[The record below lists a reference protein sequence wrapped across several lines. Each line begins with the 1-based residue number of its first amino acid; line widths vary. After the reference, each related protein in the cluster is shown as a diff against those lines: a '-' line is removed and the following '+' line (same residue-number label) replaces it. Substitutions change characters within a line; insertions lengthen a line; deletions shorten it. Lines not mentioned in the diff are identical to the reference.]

1 LKSLLEEK
9 DLGVILKE
17 KAKNLAIIED
27 RFIKLTK
34 RIEVIEREL
43 FKLLSF
49 QKLNFSS

>member
-1 LKSLLEEK
+1 MTTGRKELV
-9 DLGVILKE
+9 VILKE
-17 KAKNLAIIED
+17 KAMTCAIIKD